1 MLNYHFNRKVYKSHE
16 KEIPEFTSEDK
27 ERKYWAKQD
36 STEVLDWKKA
46 RKVVLPMRK
55 A

>member
-1 MLNYHFNRKVYKSHE
+1 MKKR
-16 KEIPEFTSEDK
+16 IPEFTSEDK
-27 ERKYWAKQD
+27 EREYWATQD
-36 STEVLDWKKA
+36 FNEVLDWKKA